1 MRTLFAAALAL
12 AAALAAPCVSA
23 QAITFPSPAFRGGN
37 TDWQIKLT
45 TQSTTLVYELKV
57 PESAVRLN
65 GPLKHVKAPQ
75 PGQYQLL
82 GVIGVEKSALTVKIA
97 PVKLGEK
104 CQDNKG
110 DIGGA
115 YGPYTYAIVVAPTQ
129 FKPATGAKHKP
140 WPKLWYGCGNFT
152 LD

>member
-1 MRTLFAAALAL
+1 MRILFAAALAL

-37 TDWQIKLT
+37 TDWKIKL
-45 TQSTTLVYELKV
+45 TQSTTVVYELKV
-57 PESAVRLN
+57 PQSAERLN
-65 GPLKHVKAPQ
+65 GPLTHVKAAQ

-97 PVKLGEK
+97 PVKLGDTCK
-104 CQDNKG
+104 DNKG
-110 DIGGA
+110 NIGGV
-115 YGPYTYAIVVAPTQ
+115 YGPYTYAIMVVPAPA
-129 FKPATGAKHKP
+129 KPAAGSKHKP